1 MLRFGDGAQLRE
13 QTTGRS
19 FIIFIFMAESSLAV
33 LASPQLFRL
42 CAAQSASA
50 ESWLEFVR
58 RFNPLLARS
67 ITVAWRRHGQGAWP
81 PADLAADLL
90 QDVYTA
96 IVKHDFRLL
105 RDFRGATDAEAEAYL
120 AHTAINQT
128 VSFLRARQALRRTA
142 DEVSL
147 QQVLEERGELKTAA
161 QAPLP
166 PKGLTERELVEML
179 EHCCDGPNGKR
190 DALIFL
196 LYARDGYSVAEI
208 AGMGVCDLK
217 ETSISNLLGQTKARL
232 RKSLTGAV

>member
-1 MLRFGDGAQLRE
+1 M
-13 QTTGRS
+13 
-19 FIIFIFMAESSLAV
+19 

-42 CAAQSASA
+42 CAAHPDND
-50 ESWLEFVR
+50 EHWREFVR

-67 ITVAWRRHGQGAWP
+67 ITVTWRKNGQGDWP
-81 PADLAADLL
+81 PADVAADLL
-90 QDVYTA
+90 QDVYAA
-96 IVKHDFRLL
+96 IVKNDFRLL
-105 RDFRGATDAEAEAYL
+105 RDFRGETEAEAEAYL

-128 VSFLRARQALRRTA
+128 ISFLRARSALRRTA

-147 QQVLEERGELKTAA
+147 QQLLEEQGEIKPAA
-161 QAPLP
+161 HTLPP
-166 PKGLTERELVEML
+166 PKGLTERELIELL
-179 EHCCDGPNGKR
+179 ERCCDGPNGKR

-232 RKSLTGAV
+232 RKYLSSEV